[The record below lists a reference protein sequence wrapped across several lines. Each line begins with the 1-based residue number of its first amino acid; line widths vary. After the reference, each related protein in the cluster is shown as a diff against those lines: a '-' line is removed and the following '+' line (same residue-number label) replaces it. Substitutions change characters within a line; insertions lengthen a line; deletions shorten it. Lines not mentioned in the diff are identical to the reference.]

1 MTQQCE
7 KKKSESPYS
16 QRKVAIFCSFLQSTV
31 IATVS
36 KPVSPTAFYIGFVYI
51 LYWVCLYW
59 VCFNK
64 EQGLAFSN
72 LVSPKGCHSFPSHPL
87 WLALH
92 LSPIVWMKRAWG
104 SQYVH
109 THKHTH
115 TQFDGMSD
123 QLKRKNGALHRYGE
137 NLFSGIFVCGTH
149 DFSWDHTSTFTKAIV
164 MLNLL

>member
-1 MTQQCE
+1 MW
-7 KKKSESPYS
+7 KKKIWKPLFSAES
-16 QRKVAIFCSFLQSTV
+16 CNFLFFSTV
-31 IATVS
+31 YGYSHSVKTCFTHS
-36 KPVSPTAFYIGFVYI
+36 I

-92 LSPIVWMKRAWG
+92 LSPNVWMKRAWG